1 MNLTIKRQGGKQES
15 IYKLMD
21 GDRLFCTTKMWSN
34 AILIQKTFND
44 EIINTPEIEKPDI
57 EKILKTILLLKG
69 IDLKT
74 NSSQKK
80 EIVNLRFIYCKIAN
94 DWGATLFETGK
105 LINRKHDRV
114 LYGVNKFKDYY
125 KTDLEFR
132 KLYFEIKKSIL

>member
-21 GDRLFCTTKMWSN
+21 GDRLFCTTKFWSN
-34 AILIQKTFND
+34 AILIQNTFKD
-44 EIINTPEIEKPDI
+44 EIINVSEVKEPDI
-57 EKILKTILLLKG
+57 EKILETILRLKG

-74 NSSQKK
+74 NFSQKK

-94 DWGATLFETGK
+94 DWGATLFKTGE

-114 LYGVNKFKDYY
+114 LNAVRKCENYY
-125 KTDLEFR
+125 KNEYEFR
-132 KLYFEIKKSIL
+132 KLYNEIKSRL